1 MRLISVI
8 LGAPSTRVRDR
19 ETRRLLSWGF
29 NNFSRVPLV
38 ETGQRMGK
46 VVLNW
51 GIEPEVGALAQDT
64 IVAVLTPEQEK
75 QLVHHLELPEEFP
88 APVAAGT
95 ELGKLRVSLG
105 DSLLAVV
112 PIHAEKSI
120 GRMGLWDKLMTY
132 F

>member
-1 MRLISVI
+1 

-46 VVLNW
+46 VVLDW
-51 GIEPEVGALAQDT
+51 GIEPEVGVLAQDT
-64 IVAVLTPEQEK
+64 IVAVLTREQEK
-75 QLVHHLELPEEFP
+75 QLVRRLELPEELP
-88 APVAAGT
+88 APVAAGA
-95 ELGKLRVSLG
+95 ELGKLKVSLG